1 MSTVRK
7 RVLLIENSVA
17 TTGAW
22 VSGISMVRELVA
34 SCDLA
39 LLLPVQSVLKG
50 DPALFKLGEYRLPMT
65 QLGRSWRKVLAYG
78 PRLLVDAWQLMRL
91 LRRLE
96 VDVLI
101 VNDYYNLL
109 GTVLRCMGWKGRI
122 VTWVRLRPCKQNP
135 HLNRLWVYAALRC
148 SDVVA
153 AVSETVKRD
162 LPDRPH
168 VCKIVNPHSLVER
181 HPGLTP
187 EPSGESGIRFLLP
200 ANYIA
205 GKGHDQALSAF
216 NMAYQRNPSMRLRFV
231 GADMGLE
238 KNRRYKQ
245 ALQARVDALGLG
257 HVVELGGFSSDMELE
272 MKSAHVV
279 MNLSE
284 SESFSNTC
292 LEAGFFH
299 RPVIATRCGGPEEI
313 VEEGQTG
320 FLVDLGDARQ
330 AAGRMLQ
337 LAADAALRQRM
348 GEGAHERT
356 ARLFVNID
364 STPMCEALLG
374 ECWRI

>member
-1 MSTVRK
+1 
-7 RVLLIENSVA
+7 
-17 TTGAW
+17 
-22 VSGISMVRELVA
+22 
-34 SCDLA
+34 
-39 LLLPVQSVLKG
+39 
-50 DPALFKLGEYRLPMT
+50 
-65 QLGRSWRKVLAYG
+65 
-78 PRLLVDAWQLMRL
+78 
-91 LRRLE
+91 
-96 VDVLI
+96 
-101 VNDYYNLL
+101 
-109 GTVLRCMGWKGRI
+109 
-122 VTWVRLRPCKQNP
+122 
-135 HLNRLWVYAALRC
+135 
-148 SDVVA
+148 
-153 AVSETVKRD
+153 
-162 LPDRPH
+162 
-168 VCKIVNPHSLVER
+168 
-181 HPGLTP
+181 
-187 EPSGESGIRFLLP
+187 
-200 ANYIA
+200 
-205 GKGHDQALSAF
+205 
-216 NMAYQRNPSMRLRFV
+216 MRLRFV